1 MMTLPVLAKVGIEL
15 WMVIV
20 FPILI
25 LLVGLIVGF
34 FLARLFFKR
43 YLEKNPPVNE
53 QMIRVMMQQMGR
65 TPSERQVRQ
74 VMASM
79 NQAKEEP
86 VKATKQRKKKSK

>member
-1 MMTLPVLAKVGIEL
+1 MVEMKL
-15 WMVIV
+15 WMVIT

-25 LLVGLIVGF
+25 LIVGLIVGF
-34 FLARLFFKR
+34 FLARFFFKR

-79 NQAKEEP
+79 NQAKPEP
-86 VKATKQRKKKSK
+86 AKKEKKKKEKKGKE